1 MYRFT
6 TLFCLIA
13 LTTLASCQSEEQKR
27 EAALAELPTPLAHD
41 PTDEFE
47 LSRWW
52 TNGTHLLRLDAN
64 AYYTL
69 YRGTNR
75 YAIPLERGRW
85 GQTSYAVLMLE
96 PYDTLNAERIRVAIS
111 RIDGEL
117 ALTIPKLEPMKA
129 IDRPPTVIEDRLL
142 GAWEG
147 DIGVLRLNSDGT
159 YSLTPNASAAD
170 QLVIIAGHDG
180 TWSVIGSDVTLTP
193 RTPGMKVIHMPFTI
207 NGDAASITSPEGPLV
222 RRTTS

>member
-1 MYRFT
+1 MNRWT
-6 TLFCLIA
+6 SLLALLALSLI
-13 LTTLASCQSEEQKR
+13 TSCQSERQKR
-27 EAALAELPTPLAHD
+27 EAELAEIPTPLAHD

-47 LSRWW
+47 IARWW
-52 TNGTHLLRLDAN
+52 TNGTHMLRLDDN
-64 AYYTL
+64 AYYAL

-75 YAIPLERGRW
+75 YAIPLERGHW
-85 GQTSYAVLMLE
+85 GKTSYAVLMLE

-111 RIDGEL
+111 RVDGEL
-117 ALTIPKLEPMKA
+117 ALTIPKLEPMKV

-147 DIGVLRLNSDGT
+147 EIGVLRLNSDGT
-159 YSLTPNASAAD
+159 YTLTPHAAAED
-170 QLVIIAGHDG
+170 QPVVIAGHEG

-193 RTPGMKVIHMPFTI
+193 RTPGMNSIRMPFTV
-207 NGDAASITSPEGPLV
+207 NGDAASLTGPEGPLV